1 MESFSEI
8 TSSLLRD
15 HAFLATLFQ
24 SHTGRKDRMH
34 FIIHNILVLQYYL
47 VQGSSV
53 YPAVLWSYFIL
64 FSKYLL
70 KHIKCQLYH

>member
-1 MESFSEI
+1 MKSPILSSE
-8 TSSLLRD
+8 TMCSWPLCSK
-15 HAFLATLFQ
+15 ATQ
-24 SHTGRKDRMH
+24 GGKTWVY

-53 YPAVLWSYFIL
+53 FPAVLWSYFIL

-70 KHIKCQLYH
+70 KHITWQLYHW